1 MHHLR
6 NVKRNAKNVNQD
18 GKYDRKVKL
27 HPGNHINGYPYVLV
41 QMDTNTSTGK
51 VKSMSR
57 KACLSDFL
65 DDNDDPT
72 DRGTYKNMNDKS
84 KNQNNDSIQK
94 NQKEFGHRKRIKP

>member
-1 MHHLR
+1 
-6 NVKRNAKNVNQD
+6 
-18 GKYDRKVKL
+18 
-27 HPGNHINGYPYVLV
+27 
-41 QMDTNTSTGK
+41 MDTNTSTGK

-65 DDNDDPT
+65 DDNDAPT
-72 DRGTYKNMNDKS
+72 DRGTYKNKNDKS